1 MYGSRFDVMVNGGE
15 AVTLQFQRSP
25 FRPQT
30 KTLYVPWNQ
39 IISLSPIK
47 MTLNEEIDLYKES
60 TMDTN
65 GSLCQFVG
73 TLIVLTN

>member
-1 MYGSRFDVMVNGGE
+1 MVNGGE

-39 IISLSPIK
+39 IVSLSPIK
-47 MTLNEEIDLYKES
+47 MTLNEDMDSFKELPIEI
-60 TMDTN
+60 N
-65 GSLCQFVG
+65 GKAAVNQRVVCNLHQNKD
-73 TLIVLTN
+73 IM

>member
-1 MYGSRFDVMVNGGE
+1 MYSLFMFLRFDVMVNGGE

-39 IISLSPIK
+39 IVSLSPIK
-47 MTLNEEIDLYKES
+47 MTLNEELDSYKES
-60 TMDTN
+60 VLDTN
-65 GSLCQFVG
+65 GTSFNN
-73 TLIVLTN
+73 I

>member
-1 MYGSRFDVMVNGGE
+1 MFVYRFDVMVNGGE

-39 IISLSPIK
+39 IVSLSPIK
-47 MTLNEEIDLYKES
+47 MTLNEEMDSYKEPTLES
-60 TMDTN
+60 N
-65 GSLCQFVG
+65 GKCS
-73 TLIVLTN
+73 

>member
-1 MYGSRFDVMVNGGE
+1 MFNGGE

-39 IISLSPIK
+39 IVSLPPVK
-47 MTLNEEIDLYKES
+47 MTLNDENDSYKES
-60 TMDTN
+60 TLDTN
-65 GSLCQFVG
+65 GS
-73 TLIVLTN
+73 IY

>member
-1 MYGSRFDVMVNGGE
+1 MVNGGE

-39 IISLSPIK
+39 IVSLSPIK
-47 MTLNEEIDLYKES
+47 MTLNEEMDSYKES
-60 TMDTN
+60 TLDTN
-65 GSLCQFVG
+65 GTHLYKY
-73 TLIVLTN
+73 VLKNGGGHILNFKIRE